1 MTSQVIAEPMR
12 ACMLLIRDKK
22 NKYYNGT
29 PPRNAKCTHVVG
41 RAACNLAIALGP
53 LARKQNIDLKSAE
66 HNCGDFESTAA

>member
-41 RAACNLAIALGP
+41 RAACNLAIAL
-53 LARKQNIDLKSAE
+53 ACKQNIDLKSAE
-66 HNCGDFESTAA
+66 HNCGDFECTAA